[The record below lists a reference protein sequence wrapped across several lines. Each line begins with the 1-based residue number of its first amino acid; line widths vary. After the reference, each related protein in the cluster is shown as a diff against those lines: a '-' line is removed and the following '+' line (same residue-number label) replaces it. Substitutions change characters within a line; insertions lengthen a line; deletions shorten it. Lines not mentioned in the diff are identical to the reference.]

1 MYIRSS
7 SQIDKKTGAIYT
19 THRLVVSY
27 RNQDGNVRQQ
37 TLINLGCHFKIE
49 KKHWKL
55 LANRI
60 EEILKNQ
67 QTLFEIDVAIEKE
80 ALRIAKLVTK
90 KWADLYQKPKV
101 QQHEVTRDLQTV
113 DVNSLTHQDI
123 RKIGNE
129 YAGYHAAK
137 ILKLDE
143 ILNNLNFNNKQL
155 NLALGSIIGRLA
167 HPGSELST
175 YYYLTEHSGLD
186 ELLGTD
192 FSNLPLKN
200 IYKISDQLLKHKEA
214 IETALYKQEKGLFDL
229 EEVIT
234 LYDITNTY
242 FEGRCLSNPKA
253 QYGRSKEKRNDCC
266 LVALGMVLD
275 SSGFPK
281 KSKIFPGNISEP
293 KTLEKMLTE
302 LNKDK
307 STIIVMDAGIATEGN
322 IHWLRTSGYKYIV
335 VSRKQNLVM
344 PKDKDAV
351 IVKESKNNL
360 VKASLIENK
369 ETEEFELYCHSQAKE
384 AKTKQMHDKSSIRY
398 ETELQKIANG
408 LNKKGGTKKYDKV
421 LQKLGRLKEKYRKI
435 NKYYDVSI
443 KADVENKFVIGITWV
458 RNDESRCGNQLGI
471 YCLRTNKEGLDEKT
485 FWEIYTTLTELES
498 SFRSLKSE
506 LGFRPVYHQKEK
518 RVDGHL
524 FISILAYHLLHTIRY
539 RLKMHNINASW
550 QTLREILSTQCRI
563 TSTLRLEN
571 NKTVKIRKTTS
582 PDADQLAIY
591 KALGITSHPGE
602 TEKTYF

>member
-101 QQHEVTRDLQTV
+101 QQHEVTRDLQKV